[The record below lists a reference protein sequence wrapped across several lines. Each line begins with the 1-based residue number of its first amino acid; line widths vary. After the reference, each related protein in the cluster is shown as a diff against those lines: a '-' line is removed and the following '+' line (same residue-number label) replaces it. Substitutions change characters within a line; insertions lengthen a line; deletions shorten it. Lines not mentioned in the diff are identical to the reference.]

1 MNSRR
6 QISSRFT
13 NNTFLVS
20 LYIKVTETIGF
31 FPIQILI
38 FWTLRN
44 NADAHIS
51 SLGYLWF
58 TKLGETLLN
67 RSEQLPVPWAEFEN
81 PW

>member
-1 MNSRR
+1 M
-6 QISSRFT
+6 
-13 NNTFLVS
+13 
-20 LYIKVTETIGF
+20 
-31 FPIQILI
+31 
-38 FWTLRN
+38 LRN

-58 TKLGETLLN
+58 TKLEETLLN